1 MQGESPFFSVVI
13 PTYNRADFILQTL
26 NTVFNQ
32 SFQDYEIIVAD
43 DCSTDNTKEILQPLI
58 AQHKIKF
65 VQHDQNY
72 ERGKTRNTGMLHAQG
87 KYLTFLDSDDFM
99 YPDNLKDAYEYAVQ
113 HPEKKVFHNLYEL
126 INPQREVLYK
136 YDFRPLKNPL
146 KQLAEGNFLS
156 CHGVFL
162 HREVYS
168 TVFWDENR
176 LLSGS
181 EDHEYWLRVLAH
193 YPDLGRI
200 NKINTGVVEHAQRS
214 VNTAQVTQGEHRF
227 EYFFQ
232 KIDTDPVYQTYYK
245 PYLNKIKSTCYIF
258 LSLMAFNAGDIQ
270 KMKYYKQKALTLD
283 KSLFLRKNYL
293 YLTYQELKT
302 LFGRPKTT

>member
-1 MQGESPFFSVVI
+1 MQSQSPFFSVVI

-26 NTVFNQ
+26 DTVFKQ
-32 SFQDYEIIVAD
+32 SFQDYEVIVVD

-65 VQHDQNY
+65 IQHDQNY
-72 ERGKTRNTGMLHAQG
+72 ERGKTRNTGMLHAHG
-87 KYLTFLDSDDFM
+87 KYLTFLDSDDLM
-99 YPDNLKDAYEYAVQ
+99 YPDCLKDAYEYATQ

-126 INPQREVLYK
+126 VNPQGKVIYK
-136 YDFRPLKNPL
+136 FTFHPLKNPL

-162 HREVYS
+162 HRDVYT

-181 EDHEYWLRVLAH
+181 EDHEYWLRVVAL
-193 YPDLGRI
+193 YPNIGRI
-200 NKINTGVVEHAQRS
+200 NKINVGILEHAQRS
-214 VNTAQVTQGEHRF
+214 VNTAHVTQGERRF

-232 KIDTDPVYQTYYK
+232 KIDTDPVFQTHYK
-245 PYLNKIKSTCYIF
+245 PYLNKIKSTCYIY
-258 LSLMAFNAGDIQ
+258 LSLMAFMAGDMQ
-270 KMKYYKQKALTLD
+270 KMKLYKRKAVMLD
-283 KSLFLRKNYL
+283 KSRILRKNYL
-293 YLTYQELKT
+293 FLTYQQIRQWFRVK
-302 LFGRPKTT
+302 K

>member
-1 MQGESPFFSVVI
+1 MSGQVPFFSVVI
-13 PTYNRADFILQTL
+13 PVYNRAEFIIQTL
-26 NTVFNQ
+26 NTVFSQ
-32 SFQDYEIIVAD
+32 SFKDYEIIVVD
-43 DCSTDNTKEILQPLI
+43 DCSTDHTKEIIQPLI
-58 AQHKIKF
+58 AQHKIRLI
-65 VQHDQNY
+65 QHDQNY
-72 ERGKTRNTGMLHAQG
+72 ERGRTRNTGMLHAQG

-99 YPDNLKDAYEYAVQ
+99 YPDNLKDAYEYALQ
-113 HPEKKVFHNLYEL
+113 HPEKKIFHNLYEL
-126 INPQREVLYK
+126 VNSQGEVLYK
-136 YDFRPLKNPL
+136 YDFKPLKNPL

-162 HREVYS
+162 HREIYTS
-168 TVFWDENR
+168 ILWDENR

-214 VNTAQVTQGEHRF
+214 VNTAQITQGERRF
-227 EYFFQ
+227 EYFFH
-232 KIDTDPVYQTYYK
+232 KIDTDPVYQIHYK

-270 KMKYYKQKALTLD
+270 KMKYYKREALKLD
-283 KSLFLRKNYL
+283 KSLFFRKNYL
-293 YLTYQELKT
+293 YLTYQQLKNS
-302 LFGRPKTT
+302 LVRKKPV

>member
-1 MQGESPFFSVVI
+1 MKGESPFFSVVI
-13 PTYNRADFILQTL
+13 PTYNRASFILQTL
-26 NTVFNQ
+26 DTVFKQ
-32 SFQDYEIIVAD
+32 SFQDYEIIVVD
-43 DCSTDNTKEILQPLI
+43 DYSTDNTREILQPLVS
-58 AQHKIKF
+58 QNKIKF
-65 VQHDQNY
+65 IQHDQNY

-99 YPDNLKDAYEYAVQ
+99 YPDCLKDAYEYAIRY
-113 HPEKKVFHNLYEL
+113 PDKKIFHNLYEL
-126 INPQREVLYK
+126 VNEKKEVLYK
-136 YDFRPLKNPL
+136 YDFKPLKNPL

-162 HREVYS
+162 HRDIY
-168 TVFWDENR
+168 TTIFWDENR

-200 NKINTGVVEHAQRS
+200 NKVNTGVVEHAQRS
-214 VNTAQVTQGEHRF
+214 VNTAQVAQGERRF

-232 KIDTDPVYQTYYK
+232 KIDIDAVFQKHYK

-258 LSLMAFNAGDIQ
+258 LALMAFNAGDLQ
-270 KMKYYKQKALTLD
+270 KMKLYKRKALFLD
-283 KSLFLRKNYL
+283 KSLFFRKNYL
-293 YLTYQELKT
+293 YLTYQQLRSIFK
-302 LFGRPKTT
+302 KKK